1 MHSGDARMPSG
12 QPALANLRGERARR
26 LLAAGALGG
35 GVLDLAFW
43 LLYAAG
49 VITVGEGI
57 ARTYETA
64 FPAADALL
72 GIVLIAAGVALRAS
86 RPAGPFLVVV
96 AGSMALYLGVLD
108 LTFYLSHGL
117 YRLTQPGT
125 LWGLALNLACIGGG
139 TWALYWGWRLW
150 RAP

>member
-1 MHSGDARMPSG
+1 MSP
-12 QPALANLRGERARR
+12 RGERARR

-49 VITVGEGI
+49 VVTVGEGI

-72 GIVLIAAGVALRAS
+72 GLALIAAGATLSAR

-108 LTFYLSHGL
+108 LTFYLSHHL
-117 YRLTQPGT
+117 YRLTQPAT
-125 LWGLALNLACIGGG
+125 LLGLALNLVCIGGG
-139 TWALYWGWRLW
+139 GLALYWGWRLW
-150 RAP
+150 REP